1 MKSPIYSSKDIVDMQ
16 NAISLGTNAQSL
28 LADYDTIS
36 NFLKT
41 AAILLGMLAM
51 ILLSG
56 YLFIY
61 NMLYIS
67 ISKDIRYYGQLKTI
81 GMTSGQMK
89 RMIAK
94 EVVWNCAI
102 GIPLGLLL
110 SLVVSRGVI
119 PQILQIV
126 NPIFY
131 AAEIT
136 IIKPWILIYWL
147 QPLRSLRTWQA
158 AGNLQRSLE
167 IARRWRP
174 CAIFRNQEREEGEE
188 KGTRG

>member
-1 MKSPIYSSKDIVDMQ
+1 MQ
-16 NAISLGTNAQSL
+16 NAISLGRMQSL

-81 GMTSGQMK
+81 GIRADEADDRKGG
-89 RMIAK
+89 RMELRYRDSA
-94 EVVWNCAI
+94 
-102 GIPLGLLL
+102 GT
-110 SLVVSRGVI
+110 
-119 PQILQIV
+119 
-126 NPIFY
+126 
-131 AAEIT
+131 AA
-136 IIKPWILIYWL
+136 
-147 QPLRSLRTWQA
+147 
-158 AGNLQRSLE
+158 
-167 IARRWRP
+167 
-174 CAIFRNQEREEGEE
+174 
-188 KGTRG
+188 

>member
-1 MKSPIYSSKDIVDMQ
+1 LHPSKGDGIPHIHNVF
-16 NAISLGTNAQSL
+16 LGRMQSL

-67 ISKDIRYYGQLKTI
+67 ISKDIRYYGQLKSI
-81 GMTSGQMK
+81 GLSSGLMK

-94 EVVWNCAI
+94 EVVWNCA
-102 GIPLGLLL
+102 
-110 SLVVSRGVI
+110 
-119 PQILQIV
+119 
-126 NPIFY
+126 
-131 AAEIT
+131 
-136 IIKPWILIYWL
+136 
-147 QPLRSLRTWQA
+147 
-158 AGNLQRSLE
+158 
-167 IARRWRP
+167 
-174 CAIFRNQEREEGEE
+174 
-188 KGTRG
+188 